1 MWALRVRCKDLLFKG
16 KVAFP
21 KSFAA
26 KSPHVQ
32 YFRTTGLNLQ
42 TSESDDEDNYSTA
55 IAQGFRATKVS
66 NSLKNKT
73 EPVKSEEEIKQTIFD
88 AEKEMFQIR
97 RQMTSA
103 YSLGEYRLALDYA
116 QDLLVR
122 AENLMGKRNAVYA
135 SCLNNVALMVRITF
149 RRKISVCMT
158 YDCRC
163 PPHYSAVL
171 IILLF

>member
-16 KVAFP
+16 KVACP
-21 KSFAA
+21 KSTA
-26 KSPHVQ
+26 KSPHVR
-32 YFRTTGLNLQ
+32 YFRTTGLTLQ
-42 TSESDDEDNYSTA
+42 SSESDDEDNYSTA

-66 NSLKNKT
+66 NSLKNKA

-135 SCLNNVALMVRITF
+135 SCLNNVALMVSIAL
-149 RRKISVCMT
+149 RKSKCHSLQ
-158 YDCRC
+158 
-163 PPHYSAVL
+163 HYFAKPL
-171 IILLF
+171 PTTL